1 MSNYATKSNL
11 KGAAGIDTS
20 NFAKKADLNS
30 LKSNIDRLD
39 VNKSETTPVDLSIL
53 SDLVKSE
60 VAKTTVYDELIKKV
74 RNWR

>member
-1 MSNYATKSNL
+1 MHYIATKSNL

-30 LKSNIDRLD
+30 LKSNIDKLD
-39 VNKSETTPVDLSIL
+39 VNNSETTPVDLSIL